1 MVIVLFCSIM
11 LGLTLYLWMT
21 GCRKGNIEFESS
33 NLGNKYIDLVAI
45 YKDDSL
51 GTEVLYDKIQ
61 K

>member
-21 GCRKGNIEFESS
+21 GCRKGNIESENS

-51 GTEVLYDKIQ
+51 GTDGSL
-61 K
+61 